1 MNFNIKESTK
11 RKNGGKQQ
19 SALSF
24 GLNTRK
30 NKASSSILQDES
42 SSSSSSSEKEEESGD
57 ISRKNVNREI
67 AAEQAALRKRAE
79 KAISE
84 MSTIN
89 NIHDYDAEYESFSSD
104 RQQKI
109 KKIQEEK
116 KKMNL
121 PKESRYISHLM
132 EKAKERKQEREIIL
146 ERKIAREQEAE
157 GLDDEYLGKDKF
169 VTKAYKRVLEEREN
183 WLEKEKKQS
192 KIEEEE
198 DVTKRKGTGVMGLYN
213 NFDAII
219 GNGENRK
226 GVNTKP
232 NNEGSGQENL
242 DKAYNFNENGFRAG
256 KSKEGDDDHS
266 YVDAESVDGMD
277 EELKEQASRAE
288 RLHKIFSARDRYLDR
303 LRATSMET
311 VTVAVSDNGFS

>member
-19 SALSF
+19 STLSF

-42 SSSSSSSEKEEESGD
+42 SPSSSSEKEEESGH

-84 MSTIN
+84 MSTDN
-89 NIHDYDAEYESFSSD
+89 NILDYDAEYESFSSD

-116 KKMNL
+116 NKLNL
-121 PKESRYISHLM
+121 PKESRYISNLM

-157 GLDDEYLGKDKF
+157 GLNDEYLGKDKF

-183 WLEKEKKQS
+183 WLQKEKKQS

-198 DVTKRKGTGVMGLYN
+198 DVTKKKGTGVMGLYN
-213 NFDAII
+213 NFHAII
-219 GNGENRK
+219 GNRENRK
-226 GVNTKP
+226 GVNTLQTS
-232 NNEGSGQENL
+232 EGTQENL
-242 DKAYNFNENGFRAG
+242 DKAYNFNDNGFRYDNQK
-256 KSKEGDDDHS
+256 KSDDEHS
-266 YVDAESVDGMD
+266 YKDAESVDGMD
-277 EELKEQASRAE
+277 DELKEQASRAE
-288 RLHKIFSARDRYLDR
+288 RLHKIFNARDRYLDR
-303 LRATSMET
+303 LKATSMET
-311 VTVAVSDNGFS
+311 V